1 MKRRIVRLLVA
12 ATTAGLVVA
21 MLLSLLLANR
31 VYRRS
36 LERRLDDSLTYLAA
50 LVDLVGA
57 EEAVSIAATLRA
69 ADSVV
74 RVGILDGAGQILAD
88 STDAGRIGDFRADRP
103 EVRAALAGER
113 VYDARRSATADEF
126 YLYAA
131 LPHGDLILRAA
142 LPAGE
147 MRTLSWALV
156 IGFALCLVAG
166 LIAATLL
173 GHRYADQL
181 ITPILL
187 LAASAEDIADGDL
200 ASRVSEY
207 PDELGQMS
215 RAFNQMADRIQDM
228 HGELVEQN
236 VRLETIIRSL
246 ADGIIALRADGEVIL
261 LSPRAAELLGPYDSR
276 YQRLEN
282 FGQNYA
288 HLASLGGSEPNLDDE
303 GVFDMH
309 ISYPRERL
317 LTVIAQPVRMDG
329 DPHGMLLVIRDVT
342 RMRQLEQLRQDFVAN
357 VSHELKTPLT
367 SIRGYIELLRS
378 SPRDEMTRQQFYEII
393 DIESERL
400 LTLISDMLQLSE
412 IENRGRQMP
421 GYDSHC
427 DARTVATE
435 VLSQLEPIAAERE
448 VRLHSDVPEGI
459 EIPAAA
465 GRVRQLLTNLLGNA
479 LTYNRP
485 GGDVWL
491 TVSAIRDRLVIE
503 VRDNGIGIPPEHQA
517 RIFERFYRVH
527 KERSRSLGGTGLGL
541 SIVKH
546 IVSLYDGQ
554 ITLDSEPGS
563 GSIFTIQ
570 IPLVRE
576 NNNQKQTK
584 P

>member
-1 MKRRIVRLLVA
+1 MKRRIVRLLIA

-21 MLLSLLLANR
+21 MLLSLLLANW

-36 LERRLDDSLTYLAA
+36 LENRLNDSLVYLAA

-57 EEAVSIAATLRA
+57 DDATSIASTLRA

-74 RVGILDGAGQILAD
+74 RVGILDSDGRILAD
-88 STDAGRIGDFRADRP
+88 STDAGRVGDLRADRP
-103 EVRAALAGER
+103 EVRAALVGER
-113 VYDARRSATADEF
+113 GFDARRSATSDEF

-131 LPHGDLILRAA
+131 VPHGDLILRAA

-147 MRTLSWALV
+147 IRALSWALV
-156 IGFALCLVAG
+156 VGFALCLIAG

-173 GHRYADQL
+173 GRRYADQL
-181 ITPILL
+181 ITPILIF
-187 LAASAEDIADGDL
+187 ASSAEDIADGDL
-200 ASRVSEY
+200 ASRVDEY

-236 VRLETIIRSL
+236 VRLETIIRGL
-246 ADGIIALRADGEVIL
+246 DDGIIALRADGVVVL
-261 LSPRAAELLGPYDSR
+261 LSPRAVELLGPFDSR

-288 HLASLGGSEPNLDDE
+288 HLARLGGNAPEDADT

-309 ISYPRERL
+309 ISYPRERQ
-317 LTVIAQPVRMDG
+317 LTVAAQPVRLDG
-329 DPHGMLLVIRDVT
+329 DPQGTLLVIRDVT

-367 SIRGYIELLRS
+367 SIRGYIDLLRS
-378 SPRDEMTRQQFYEII
+378 SPRDETTRQQFYEII

-412 IENRGRQMP
+412 IENRGRQLP
-421 GYDSHC
+421 GYDSCC
-427 DARTVATE
+427 DAWMVVHE
-435 VLSQLEPIAAERE
+435 VLSQLEPIAAERK
-448 VRLHSDVPEGI
+448 VRLHSDVPEDI

-465 GRVRQLLTNLLGNA
+465 GRVRQLLTNLLSNA
-479 LTYNRP
+479 LFYNRP

-491 TVSAIRDRLVIE
+491 TISAIRDRVVIE
-503 VRDNGIGIPPEHQA
+503 VRDNGIGIPLEHQE

-554 ITLDSEPGS
+554 ITLNSEPGC
-563 GSIFTIQ
+563 GTTFTIQ
-570 IPLVRE
+570 LPLVRE
-576 NNNQKQTK
+576 NNQSTS
-584 P
+584 